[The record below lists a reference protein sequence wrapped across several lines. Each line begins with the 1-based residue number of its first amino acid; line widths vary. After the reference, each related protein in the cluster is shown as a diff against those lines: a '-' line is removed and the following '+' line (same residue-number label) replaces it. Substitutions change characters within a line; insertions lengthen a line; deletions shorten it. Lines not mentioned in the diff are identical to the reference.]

1 MRAYGSA
8 DDPAP
13 PEGPLAPDL
22 TRSTTF
28 RHATGERL
36 RAVGTGEAAGEFY
49 PRYGH
54 PNGREFERAVA
65 RMEGAAGAVAFAS
78 GMAALHAVLCGLCSS
93 GETVAASRDLYGGT
107 VAVLDKDLP
116 RFGIDVKRFD
126 PFHPVGLPVA
136 PRLIVVESPTN
147 PLCRV
152 PDLPALAAIARATGA
167 ILCVDS
173 TFAPPPIGRALALG
187 ADLVMHSVT
196 KFFGGH
202 SDVLGGVI
210 AGPHRLLEKIEGF
223 RRRTG
228 GILSPDSAWLATR
241 SMKTHELRV
250 SRQQENAGRLA
261 RFLEGRVRRV
271 CYPGLASHPDH
282 EIARR
287 DMNGFGTI
295 VSFEVDGGLD
305 GALRVY
311 DRFRLIARAVSLGGL
326 DSKAS
331 LPLHTSHA
339 PVSAEDRARS
349 GIADGL
355 IRLSVGIEEAA
366 ELEADLAQAL
376 GGDRAP

>member
-1 MRAYGSA
+1 MRPYGTA
-8 DDPAP
+8 DDATPSD
-13 PEGPLAPDL
+13 GPLAPDL

-36 RAVGTGEAAGEFY
+36 RAVGSGEVAGEFY

-54 PNGREFERAVA
+54 PNAREFEGAVA
-65 RMEGAAGAVAFAS
+65 RMEGAAGAVSFAS
-78 GMAALHAVLCGLCSS
+78 GMAALHAVLCGLCSA

-107 VAVLDKDLP
+107 AAVLDRDLP
-116 RFGIDVKRFD
+116 RFGIDVRRFD
-126 PFHPVGLPVA
+126 PFEPVGLPVA
-136 PRLIVVESPTN
+136 PRLIVVETPTN

-152 PDLPALAAIARATGA
+152 LDLPALAAIARATGA
-167 ILCVDS
+167 ILCVDA

-196 KFFGGH
+196 KFYGGH
-202 SDVLGGVI
+202 SDTLGGVI
-210 AGPHRLLEKIEGF
+210 AGPHRMLEKLEAF

-228 GILSPDSAWLATR
+228 GVLGPDAAWLATR
-241 SMKTHELRV
+241 SIKTHDLRV
-250 SRQQENAGRLA
+250 RRAEENAGRLA

-271 CYPGLASHPDH
+271 FYPGLASHPDH

-295 VSFEVDGGLD
+295 ISFEVAGGLD

-311 DRFRLIARAVSLGGL
+311 DRLKLIARAVSLGGV

-339 PVSAEDRARS
+339 PVSADDRARS
-349 GIADGL
+349 GIPDGL
-355 IRLSVGIEEAA
+355 IRLSVGIEDGA

-376 GGDRAP
+376 A